1 LKSSF
6 VTVGVK
12 NLKKLQGKSAL
23 VTGGASGIG
32 FATVLAFLE
41 EGAKVAFADI
51 SEESGRKAVSN
62 LKKLGFNAFF
72 IKADVS
78 KESDVKSM
86 ISKTVKKFGRLD
98 VLFNNAGIFV
108 HGTVD
113 KLTEA
118 EWDRIIDINL
128 KGVFL
133 CSKHAIPQMRKQ
145 GKGVIVNNASCNAV
159 IADYDDPAY
168 CASKGGVAML
178 TKAMAVDYARENIR
192 VNAVLFGEIET
203 PMTRYEAK
211 CINANFKEYC
221 KKVASQHPIGR
232 LGRPDEAARA
242 VVFLASEDS
251 SFVTGAFLNVDG
263 GLTAI

>member
-1 LKSSF
+1 MKSTIA
-6 VTVGVK
+6 VIEVK
-12 NLKKLQGKSAL
+12 GMKKLQSKIAV

-32 FATVLAFLE
+32 FATTLAFLE
-41 EGAKVAFADI
+41 EGARVAIADI
-51 SEESGRKAVSN
+51 SEESGRKAIRN
-62 LKKLGFNAFF
+62 LKKLGFDAFF
-72 IKADVS
+72 IKTDVS
-78 KESDVKSM
+78 KESEVKNM
-86 ISKTVKKFGRLD
+86 ISKVVKKFGRLD
-98 VLFNNAGIFV
+98 ILFNNAGIFV

-118 EWDRIIDINL
+118 DWDRIMNVNL

-159 IADYDDPAY
+159 VADYNDPAY
-168 CASKGGVAML
+168 SASKGGVGML

-221 KKVASQHPIGR
+221 KKVAAEHPIGR
-232 LGRPDEAARA
+232 LGTPEEAARA

-251 SFVTGAFLNVDG
+251 SFITGAFLNVDG

>member
-1 LKSSF
+1 M
-6 VTVGVK
+6 
-12 NLKKLQGKSAL
+12 KKLRGKSTL
-23 VTGGASGIG
+23 ITGGASGIG
-32 FATVLAFLE
+32 FATALAFLE
-41 EGAKVAFADI
+41 EGARVAIADI

-62 LKKLGFNAFF
+62 LKGLGFDAFF
-72 IKADVS
+72 IKTDVS
-78 KESDVKSM
+78 KESEVKNMMSQV
-86 ISKTVKKFGRLD
+86 VKRFGRLD

-113 KLTEA
+113 KLAEA
-118 EWDRIIDINL
+118 DWDRIMNVNL

-145 GKGVIVNNASCNAV
+145 GKGVIVNNASCSAV
-159 IADYDDPAY
+159 VADHDDPAY
-168 CASKGGVAML
+168 CASKGGVGML

-221 KKVASQHPIGR
+221 KKVAAEHPIGR
-232 LGRPDEAARA
+232 LGTPEEAARA
-242 VVFLASEDS
+242 VVFLASDDS
-251 SFVTGAFLNVDG
+251 SFITGAFLNVDG

>member
-1 LKSSF
+1 MKFPLAI
-6 VTVGVK
+6 VEVK
-12 NLKKLQGKSAL
+12 NMKKLQGRIAL

-32 FATVLAFLE
+32 FATALAFLE
-41 EGAKVAFADI
+41 EGAKVTIADI
-51 SEESGRKAVSN
+51 SEEGGRKAIRN
-62 LKKLGFNAFF
+62 LKALGFDAFF
-72 IKADVS
+72 IKTDVS
-78 KESDVKSM
+78 KESDVKNM
-86 ISKTVKKFGRLD
+86 MSKAVKKFGRLD
-98 VLFNNAGIFV
+98 ILFNNAGIFI
-108 HGTVD
+108 HGAVD

-118 EWDRIIDINL
+118 EWDRIININL

-211 CINANFKEYC
+211 CINANYKEYC
-221 KKVASQHPIGR
+221 KKVAAEHPIGR
-232 LGRPDEAARA
+232 LGRPEEAAKA

-251 SFVTGAFLNVDG
+251 SFITGAFLNVDG